1 MAVIEL
7 GDAVK
12 RSLP

>member
-1 MAVIEL
+1 L
-7 GDAVK
+7 AVK